1 MTNQEIMDLVACFD
15 RSTVKT
21 MKLTWEGFALELTRD
36 TAAAAPA
43 APLPAAPAPVE
54 EEDCVVTAPLV
65 GTYYAAPGPDQPPF
79 VQVGDQIG
87 RAHV

>member
-21 MKLTWEGFALELTRD
+21 MKLTWEGFALELTWD

-43 APLPAAPAPVE
+43 APLPPLRRRWKRR
-54 EEDCVVTAPLV
+54 TAS
-65 GTYYAAPGPDQPPF
+65 
-79 VQVGDQIG
+79 
-87 RAHV
+87 

>member
-36 TAAAAPA
+36 RWKRRTAS
-43 APLPAAPAPVE
+43 
-54 EEDCVVTAPLV
+54 
-65 GTYYAAPGPDQPPF
+65 
-79 VQVGDQIG
+79 
-87 RAHV
+87 

>member
-36 TAAAAPA
+36 TAAAAPPHPSP
-43 APLPAAPAPVE
+43 PLRRRWKRR
-54 EEDCVVTAPLV
+54 TAS
-65 GTYYAAPGPDQPPF
+65 
-79 VQVGDQIG
+79 
-87 RAHV
+87 